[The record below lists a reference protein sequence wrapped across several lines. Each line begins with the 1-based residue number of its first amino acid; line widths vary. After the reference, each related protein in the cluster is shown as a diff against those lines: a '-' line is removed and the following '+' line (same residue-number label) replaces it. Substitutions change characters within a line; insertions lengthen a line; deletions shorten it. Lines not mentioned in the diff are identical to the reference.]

1 MCQNRKKRRGEVTVE
16 SDKVDKKKTK
26 EDAEFLNKFT
36 VNSTAANI
44 YTMSASDDDVEDHGL
59 PKGDLE
65 EHRDRLI
72 DFLNLVDKARIP
84 KVCVRLCRYVRQLLG
99 SIL

>member
-1 MCQNRKKRRGEVTVE
+1 MEWVAGGNVE
-16 SDKVDKKKTK
+16 EQAATDSDVGLSD
-26 EDAEFLNKFT
+26 EAH
-36 VNSTAANI
+36 AA
-44 YTMSASDDDVEDHGL
+44 MVPGGQLGSGGFMWDDDVLRDQHEHGL

-84 KVCVRLCRYVRQLLG
+84 KVCVCLCRYVRQLLG